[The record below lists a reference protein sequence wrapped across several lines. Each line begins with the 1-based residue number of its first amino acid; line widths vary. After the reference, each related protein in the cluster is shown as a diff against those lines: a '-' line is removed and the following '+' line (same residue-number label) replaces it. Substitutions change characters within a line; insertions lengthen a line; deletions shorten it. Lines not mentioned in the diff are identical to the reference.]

1 MSHRLKARP
10 PGELPRLRVREL
22 YHIIPQQCAFV
33 HPFLHIKSRI
43 LRLVPS
49 FFEKSMQKT
58 FGLVGGGIP
67 PHLIQENTTIL
78 SPCFLTCR
86 YSNHRKTILFN
97 IISLCANQTTIISD
111 IIYFVPLPF
120 RSGIPDFLKPVTA
133 RKSTPA
139 YVYYTKRNYNAG

>member
-1 MSHRLKARP
+1 MAQFIATERVVGTGVRWLSANYKITTLFKASFALQGRW
-10 PGELPRLRVREL
+10 LR
-22 YHIIPQQCAFV
+22 
-33 HPFLHIKSRI
+33 
-43 LRLVPS
+43 S
-49 FFEKSMQKT
+49 FARRRWDQKQLCFMYRHKIAYSINT
-58 FGLVGGGIP
+58 K
-67 PHLIQENTTIL
+67 NTTIL

-120 RSGIPDFLKPVTA
+120 RSGISDFLKPVTA